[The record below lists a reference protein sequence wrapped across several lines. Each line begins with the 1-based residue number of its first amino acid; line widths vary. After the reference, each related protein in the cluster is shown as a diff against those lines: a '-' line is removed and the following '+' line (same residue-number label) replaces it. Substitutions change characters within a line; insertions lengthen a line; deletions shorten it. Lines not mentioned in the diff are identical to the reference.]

1 MTSRSFLCAA
11 CVLLPACVEQGE
23 VLSRNRT
30 APSVDA
36 APPGTDDSTTGATS
50 TSSSNDSSDDVT
62 QSDPTEPT
70 SDSTLEAEAGTP
82 SSSTET
88 SDVNVPDAA
97 PTSTEQPELDA
108 QPPLVDEPA
117 TDVSNGEY
125 HACAVFTSGVACWG
139 SNVSGQLGLGDAADR
154 STPTLLSNTAGWTKV
169 HAAAQHSC
177 ALDAEGGVWCW
188 GANDRGQL
196 ATGDRQSRTTPVRV
210 ALPLP
215 VTVLAS
221 RFNHACA
228 ISSDAS
234 LYCWGE
240 NFEGQ
245 LGQAD
250 DFPGDQNPSGAD
262 ALSPLQVP
270 GSGWLAVDT
279 GQGHSCAIAV
289 DGSLWCWGRN
299 TKSELGAGTEIQIR
313 APQRVDDAQDWSTLS
328 AGQASNLALKTDGS
342 LWGWGSNVGYDDGAG
357 APLGV
362 PLQMVTTPTR
372 VGEQAAWLGPSVR
385 NFHGC
390 ALRADELWCWGR
402 GIEGQLGLG
411 DLDRRTEP
419 TLVGAGYALVSV
431 GLFGTCVLTTT
442 GVVECAGKND
452 VGELGTGDTERRSE
466 LTAVLGLAR

>member
-1 MTSRSFLCAA
+1 MTSRSLLCAA

-23 VLSRNRT
+23 VLSRNRP
-30 APSVDA
+30 APRVDAAMSTTDEPENSTGSTSTGSPPSSHETSDVSAPDA
-36 APPGTDDSTTGATS
+36 APPATVEP
-50 TSSSNDSSDDVT
+50 DVDAG
-62 QSDPTEPT
+62 QPA
-70 SDSTLEAEAGTP
+70 LE
-82 SSSTET
+82 
-88 SDVNVPDAA
+88 N
-97 PTSTEQPELDA
+97 
-108 QPPLVDEPA
+108 EPA
-117 TDVSNGEY
+117 SDVSNGED

-154 STPTLLSNTAGWTKV
+154 TTPTLLSNTAGWLQV
-169 HAAAQHSC
+169 YAATQHSC
-177 ALDAEGGVWCW
+177 ALDADGGVWCW

-196 ATGDRQSRTTPVRV
+196 ATGDRQSRTTPVLV
-210 ALPLP
+210 VLPLP
-215 VTVLAS
+215 ATLLAS

-228 ISSDAS
+228 ILNDAS

-299 TKSELGAGTEIQIR
+299 TRSELGAGTEIQVR
-313 APQRVDDAQDWSTLS
+313 EPQRVDDAQDWSALS
-328 AGQASNLALKTDGS
+328 SGQAANLALKTDGS

-362 PLQMVTTPTR
+362 PLEMVPTPTR
-372 VGEQAAWLGPSVR
+372 VGEQVDWLRPSVR
-385 NFHGC
+385 TFHGC

-419 TLVGAGYALVSV
+419 TLVGAGYALTSV
-431 GLFGTCVLTTT
+431 GLFGTCALTTR